1 LFKEIWIIL
10 PFLILGVFWIKEKKR
25 STFYLNLL
33 NSLEDLIV
41 VIQKGKIKF
50 ANETFLSYFP
60 SPVCILPFLLQASK
74 KTLLKIEYEKKEF
87 IFKVKLHPLPG
98 KDYAIIL
105 IDLTETYKRQESL
118 KKLAIKDPLTGLYN
132 RYLLEKIA
140 LEKIEEAEL
149 LGDFLLFVMFDID
162 HFKEINDFYGHDK
175 GDEVLVEVA
184 KMIRQSFRATD
195 PIFRVGGEE
204 FLAILVTSNIQ
215 KILDLLEH
223 LRQRVEKRRFE
234 GIDRKVTLSIGVA
247 KYKKGDTVQT
257 LYKRADKALYRSKN
271 LGRNQITYIGE
282 EDG

>member
-1 LFKEIWIIL
+1 M
-10 PFLILGVFWIKEKKR
+10 ILGVFWIKEKKR

-50 ANETFLSYFP
+50 ANEAFLSYFP